1 MTTNDLQLGEDSAQ
15 RPQGQIIEEEA
26 EKNSKEEEKKAN
38 KKAKRKAKRKAAAK
52 ARKEEK
58 KLKIKAEQER
68 QVAEK
73 HRIERLN
80 LPHLQQLKKLRLFEW
95 RNEEQRYRMFHDLLV
110 YLCQFWVGPAMNLRE
125 IFSTEEMDWLLV
137 QAVEPESRMYPVGWR
152 KIVKRAGPVFVE
164 FAFNGGYRDD
174 REPSEPLETR
184 VTAIHHEAR
193 LMNPRVR
200 NRNIMPMLFRIYDR
214 FEANYRDE
222 AGFTHMHAACQAA
235 LDNVVRKFLDAGH
248 DPNLPVPDTG
258 DTPLHLAVHWS
269 CTTLVKT
276 LLQRGANPNLANR
289 LGLTPLHLICEN
301 ESKNGYRMAR
311 YLFEFARDQYRPVLV
326 NCRDEL
332 MGRTP
337 LHVALRH
344 GKLRLVA
351 LLLNEGARAYL
362 INQEGTTPLHVICDR
377 PNDFVDLAEL
387 FFKIYDR
394 RRRKQLRDA
403 DEDDDDGIF
412 SQDDDEDD
420 DISEQED
427 DDASVQNDENELEK
441 LLLADDETLQKVQLD
456 AMWAHVDDLIP
467 VQHDDE
473 NEKSTQ
479 IGKIEKSIQL
489 GHVEVQV
496 DMIQRPLM
504 YVELEESLEVDDN
517 ENEPETDKSEK
528 KSERRRRKRAGR
540 SKPKFKNKTTQK
552 DSVEKSPPVDTID
565 ESTQVDEIAKPAAQ
579 IVRIDESTQVDD
591 IELSVVAQINAEDE
605 QGRTPLRLALRR
617 GNAKLVELLLGRGAD
632 LVRASERPLHLALR
646 RGSPELTEFLLRRD
660 DVDPNL
666 ADDEGRTPLHVIC
679 ERLDDWDDLM
689 KLFFRVND
697 ELGRV
702 VKLDEKDA
710 WGLTPLQLAVANLRP
725 DLVELLLDRGADID
739 RFAFPAEDHF
749 GVEYDPSSSER
760 SGYFRIRL
768 AAGAIGVVECLEKR
782 AKLPKR
788 GIAAIMKFF
797 ADNDL
802 LQSWADRDGEAAWR
816 HDACF
821 LDAVK
826 SIPMT
831 PSLSL
836 YELLDKR
843 PEELTTAEGVTYR
856 EHIELEKRMRQ
867 ERERSLRPIK
877 KKKRAPVASS
887 PLLAL
892 PERYSRTCVRLLA
905 EQVSRGFFLR
915 HARDTRHAREN
926 ERLVE
931 QLMNRY
937 LYHVWLTADQDP
949 RVRYRYRAKQRR
961 EEDACEPCAT
971 IERLEDMECSKK
983 KANLNYAD
991 SIVVLRDHKD
1001 SGLFDSLA
1009 VTRGRKD
1016 SSLADS
1022 IAVLKE
1028 RKGSSRFELIA
1039 VTRGRD
1045 SKLVDSIVITEEG
1058 EDFLV
1063 DVKEL
1068 KGPSRAESI
1077 VGIVKRKDSGLPES
1091 IASDK
1096 ERKISV
1102 LAESLVG
1109 GKERQDSGLA
1119 DSLVDGET
1127 QLW

>member
-15 RPQGQIIEEEA
+15 RPQCQTIEEEEEE
-26 EKNSKEEEKKAN
+26 EKEKKAN
-38 KKAKRKAKRKAAAK
+38 KKAIRKAKRKAAAK

-58 KLKIKAEQER
+58 KLKIKEEQER
-68 QVAEK
+68 QLAEK
-73 HRIERLN
+73 RRIERLN
-80 LPHLQQLKKLRLFEW
+80 LPHLQQLKKLRLFDW
-95 RNEEQRYRMFHDLLV
+95 RNEERRYRMFHDLLV
-110 YLCQFWVGPAMNLRE
+110 YLCQFWVGPAPNLRE
-125 IFSTEEMDWLLV
+125 IFSTEEMDWLLL
-137 QAVEPESRMYPVGWR
+137 QAVEPESHMYPVGWR
-152 KIVKRAGPVFVE
+152 KIVKRAGPVLVE
-164 FAFNGGYRDD
+164 FAFNSGYRDD
-174 REPSEPLETR
+174 REPSEPFETR

-214 FEANYRDE
+214 FDVNYRDE

-258 DTPLHLAVHWS
+258 NTPLHLAVHWG

-289 LGLTPLHLICEN
+289 QGLTPLHLICEN

-311 YLFEFARDQYRPVLV
+311 YLFEFARDEYRPLLV

-362 INQEGTTPLHVICDR
+362 LNQEATTPLHVICDR
-377 PNDFVDLAEL
+377 PNDFVELAEL

-394 RRRKQLRDA
+394 RRRKQVRDA
-403 DEDDDDGIF
+403 NEQDDDGIF
-412 SQDDDEDD
+412 SQNDDD
-420 DISEQED
+420 D
-427 DDASVQNDENELEK
+427 DDASVQHDESDESVPVDDAENLPKVQDDENELEK

-456 AMWAHVDDLIP
+456 AMWVHVDDLIP

-479 IGKIEKSIQL
+479 FGKIEKSIQV

-504 YVELEESLEVDDN
+504 YVELEESLEVD
-517 ENEPETDKSEK
+517 ESEK
-528 KSERRRRKRAGR
+528 KSKRRRTRASR
-540 SKPKFKNKTTQK
+540 SKPTLKNKTTQK
-552 DSVEKSPPVDTID
+552 GEKSPLVETID
-565 ESTQVDEIAKPAAQ
+565 ASTQVDEIAKPAQ
-579 IVRIDESTQVDD
+579 IVRIDASTQVDD

-617 GNAKLVELLLGRGAD
+617 GNAKLVEFLLRRGAD

-646 RGSPELTEFLLRRD
+646 RGSPELTEFLLRRG

-697 ELGRV
+697 ELGRLI
-702 VKLDEKDA
+702 KLDEKDE
-710 WGLTPLQLAVANLRP
+710 WGLTPLQVAVANLRP

-739 RFAFPAEDHF
+739 RFAFPTEDHF
-749 GVEYDPSSSER
+749 GVEYDLSSNER
-760 SGYFRIRL
+760 SGYFGIRL

-782 AKLPKR
+782 MKLPKR
-788 GIAAIMKFF
+788 GIATIMQFF

-802 LQSWADRDGEAAWR
+802 LQSWADLDGEATWR
-816 HDACF
+816 QDACF

-843 PEELTTAEGVTYR
+843 PEELTAEGVTYR

-867 ERERSLRPIK
+867 ERERSLRPIRK
-877 KKKRAPVASS
+877 KKKEAAVLS

-892 PERYSRTCVRLLA
+892 PERYSQTCVRLLA

-915 HARDTRHAREN
+915 HARDTRYAREN
-926 ERLVE
+926 EQLVE

-937 LYHVWLTADQDP
+937 LHHVWLTADQDP
-949 RVRYRYRAKQRR
+949 RLRYRYRVKQRP
-961 EEDACEPCAT
+961 EEDTCEPCAT
-971 IERLEDMECSKK
+971 MEKLEDVECSKK

-1022 IAVLKE
+1022 IAVVKE
-1028 RKGSSRFELIA
+1028 HKDSGRFELLA

-1045 SKLVDSIVITEEG
+1045 SKLVDSIVIMEEG

-1063 DVKEL
+1063 DIKEL

-1077 VGIVKRKDSGLPES
+1077 VGAVKRKDSGLPES
-1091 IASDK
+1091 IAGFK
-1096 ERKISV
+1096 ERKNSG

-1109 GKERQDSGLA
+1109 GAKERKDSGLA